1 MDPGVSNK
9 RSRREERQTI
19 FKLLPKKKWIINFP
33 GSERKMWCETLLGSS
48 YLQGPE
54 IHSYLD
60 SKRYT
65 ERIKKKNNKKKDR
78 ERREGNGEANESS
91 VSNNVAHN
99 YKPSPIATS
108 LRSTWTWYWVLGRN
122 GLQSETLTVN
132 QIINVQTSILRQ
144 WRR

>member
-1 MDPGVSNK
+1 MDPGCQTK
-9 RSRREERQTI
+9 DQEERKGRQYLD
-19 FKLLPKKKWIINFP
+19 FYRKKKWIINFP

-108 LRSTWTWYWVLGRN
+108 LRSTWTWYWVLGKN